1 MGNRAV
7 ITTEDRRIGVYLHW
21 NGGRDSVEPL
31 LAFCKAA
38 GYEPPEH
45 DGSGWAHLCTVMCC
59 FFKRVGTVTVDT
71 LDKLD
76 TQGDNGVYIIEGW
89 EIIDRENLYDGY
101 EEQEFHD
108 FATMLEEYNEELPE
122 RLKLAPE
129 VLAEVIRDHKK
140 NGGANDES
148 AQ

>member
-38 GYEPPEH
+38 EYTRPEY
-45 DGSGWAHLCTVMCC
+45 DGSGWADLCTVMCC
-59 FFKRVGTVTVDT
+59 FFRRPNAVAVDT
-71 LDKLD
+71 LDALD
-76 TQGDNGVYIIEGW
+76 THGDNGVYIIRDW

-101 EEQEFHD
+101 EEQISHD
-108 FATMLEEYNEELPE
+108 FREMLEEYNEALPE
-122 RLKLAPE
+122 RMKLAPE
-129 VLAEVIRDHKK
+129 VLAETARKHKIK
-140 NGGANDES
+140 GGPNDES
-148 AQ
+148 EH